1 MRKLTLDKRAQFLL
15 ELTPVFAVCL
25 HNLFARNDVRFSAF
39 LVELTAACKVNRLP
53 SVETALRLARLDV
66 DAPPAGQAGLMVLG
80 SPAYM
85 APEAFKVCEG

>member
-1 MRKLTLDKRAQFLL
+1 MRKLTLDKRAQTML
-15 ELTPVFAVCL
+15 EWSPVFAECL
-25 HNLFARNDVRFSAF
+25 SNLFSRNDVRFSAF

-53 SVETALRLARLDV
+53 SVSEALRLARLDV

-85 APEAFKVCEG
+85 APESFRVCV